1 MNLVLIISVLL
12 GIILFIIL
20 FSKLK
25 IKIYKRGSGKLELDI
40 YFLFFAHINLNLT
53 RIFDKYLKTHS
64 TKENINTILSNIRL
78 FINNNKI
85 IEKILNK
92 VTVKKVY
99 FITGYNTSNPLFYPY
114 LTVLNWSIVSS
125 VKNFVDR
132 YFKKVDNEYYQV
144 MMNDES
150 KKGINIDAL
159 FSVRVIS
166 ILIVILIRFKEFIK
180 LIKYIRKGKEENGRK
195 LSTNQ
200 SVIKNSDGLA

>member
-1 MNLVLIISVLL
+1 MNLVLIITVLL

-114 LTVLNWSIVSS
+114 LTVFNWSIVSS

-200 SVIKNSDGLA
+200 SIIKNSDGLA

>member
-78 FINNNKI
+78 FINNNAP
-85 IEKILNK
+85 ER
-92 VTVKKVY
+92 
-99 FITGYNTSNPLFYPY
+99 G
-114 LTVLNWSIVSS
+114 
-125 VKNFVDR
+125 
-132 YFKKVDNEYYQV
+132 
-144 MMNDES
+144 
-150 KKGINIDAL
+150 A
-159 FSVRVIS
+159 
-166 ILIVILIRFKEFIK
+166 
-180 LIKYIRKGKEENGRK
+180 
-195 LSTNQ
+195 
-200 SVIKNSDGLA
+200 

>member
-1 MNLVLIISVLL
+1 MNLVLIITVLL

-92 VTVKKVY
+92 VTVKKIY
-99 FITGYNTSNPLFYPY
+99 LITGYNTSNPLFYPY

-159 FSVRVIS
+159 FSVRIIS

>member
-1 MNLVLIISVLL
+1 MNLVLIITVLL

-92 VTVKKVY
+92 VAVKKIY
-99 FITGYNTSNPLFYPY
+99 LITGYNTNNPLFYPY
-114 LTVLNWSIVSS
+114 LTVFNWSIVSS

>member
-1 MNLVLIISVLL
+1 MNLVLIITVLL

-92 VTVKKVY
+92 VTVKKIY

-166 ILIVILIRFKEFIK
+166 ILIVILIRLKEFIK

-200 SVIKNSDGLA
+200 SIIKNSDGLA